1 MDQTINYA
9 DILTRV
15 IHEEGKLQPSFQ
27 PELKIVASCD
37 RETGQFLLMIL
48 GWDKNRWCYNTLFH
62 AQLINGKVSVEVD
75 NTEDIR
81 ETLMEEGVR
90 AEDFVTSTQRRKPD
104 ALRIAA

>member
-1 MDQTINYA
+1 MNYA

-48 GWDKNRWCYNTLFH
+48 GWDKNRWCHNTLFH
-62 AQLINGKVSVEVD
+62 AQLINGKVSIEVD

-81 ETLMEEGVR
+81 ELLIEAGIRV
-90 AEDFVTSTQRRKPD
+90 EDFLTGNQRREPE
-104 ALRIAA
+104 AMRIAA